1 MRFALAVAVCGGLLL
16 AGCGGG
22 GSVPSGDTTTPPVL
36 PPTANAGGPYT
47 GMVGTPVLFNGAASK
62 DPQSQGLTYS
72 WSFGDGG
79 TCSNP
84 CAAGATPSHT
94 YAQVAGQ
101 ASSVYTVALTVQD
114 TSGYTGQASTTATI
128 QGVTPLSDAGLT
140 GQVATSSTGISGA
153 HVYLFAA
160 NTTGYGQA
168 SLPLLSVTETGTSDA
183 VGPYVLT
190 SALGNFSM
198 SGAYTCTSGQQLYLY
213 ALGGTA
219 GSQAVPQAGLLAAI
233 GSCPATSSTVVAQV
247 NEVSTVAAAWSL
259 AGFATDAVHVSSS
272 GTALALTGVA
282 NAFANAANL
291 VTLSTGVA
299 RTANVSGN
307 GTAPQAE
314 INGLANILSV
324 CVNPGNVSFPFVASN
339 CSLLL
344 GDALSVGTTGN
355 TPTDTATAAINIAH
369 NPGANNISDIYDLP
383 NASPYTPTLS
393 RQPNDFTIAV
403 TYTGGGLNGP
413 QGIAIDGSGN
423 AWIANLSG
431 SSVTK
436 ISSAGAVLSGTGG
449 YATGGISGPAAIA
462 IDGSGNAWV
471 ANQTTSTVTELSS
484 TGTATAGSPYSG
496 GSMHAPDGIAV
507 DGAGNVWVANF
518 GGNSVTELSSAGA
531 ATSGSPYSGGGLDQ
545 PFGIAIDGSGSAW
558 VTNQA
563 GNSVSKLSSA
573 GAAVSG
579 ANGYASGVVVGPEGI
594 AMDGPGNAWVANTSK
609 GTVVE
614 VSPAGSP
621 APGLNGG
628 GMLAPVA
635 VAIDGSNNVWITDKS
650 ASTVIEL
657 SSAGAPLSGLN
668 GYTNG
673 VLNGPREIAIDGS
686 GDAWVTNFGGNDVLE
701 LIGAATPVVTPIAAG
716 LPSAPSTNGSSKLG
730 SKP

>member
-1 MRFALAVAVCGGLLL
+1 MA
-16 AGCGGG
+16 
-22 GSVPSGDTTTPPVL
+22 
-36 PPTANAGGPYT
+36 
-47 GMVGTPVLFNGAASK
+47 
-62 DPQSQGLTYS
+62 
-72 WSFGDGG
+72 
-79 TCSNP
+79 
-84 CAAGATPSHT
+84 
-94 YAQVAGQ
+94 
-101 ASSVYTVALTVQD
+101 
-114 TSGYTGQASTTATI
+114 
-128 QGVTPLSDAGLT
+128 PLSDAGLT
-140 GQVATSSTGISGA
+140 GQVATGSTGISGT

-168 SLPLLSVTETGTSDA
+168 SLPLLSATETGTSDT
-183 VGPYVLT
+183 VGPYVL
-190 SALGNFSM
+190 SNSLGNFSM
-198 SGAYTCTSGQQLYLY
+198 SGAYSCTSGQQLYLY

-219 GSQAVPQAGLLAAI
+219 GSQSVPQAGLLAAI

-272 GTALALTGVA
+272 GTALAQVGVA

-307 GTAPQAE
+307 GTVPQAE

-324 CVNPGNVSFPFVASN
+324 CVNPGNTTFPFVASN

-383 NASPYTPTLS
+383 DASPYTPTLS

-436 ISSAGAVLSGTGG
+436 ISSAGRGAVRRRRVCERRDQRTG
-449 YATGGISGPAAIA
+449 S
-462 IDGSGNAWV
+462 DCHRRRGNAWV
-471 ANQTTSTVTELSS
+471 ANQTTSTVTEVSS
-484 TGTATAGSPYSG
+484 TGTVLRRDRPIGREHACAGRDRG
-496 GSMHAPDGIAV
+496 GRRGKCVGGELWRKQRDRVFERGCADGRIALLGRRAGPAV
-507 DGAGNVWVANF
+507 CDRDGRVGQRVGDEP
-518 GGNSVTELSSAGA
+518 GGQQREQAVERGC
-531 ATSGSPYSGGGLDQ
+531 GG
-545 PFGIAIDGSGSAW
+545 
-558 VTNQA
+558 
-563 GNSVSKLSSA
+563 
-573 GAAVSG
+573 SG
-579 ANGYASGVVVGPEGI
+579 ANGLCERQCGGSRGI
-594 AMDGPGNAWVANTSK
+594 AMDGTGNAWVANRIRY
-609 GTVVE
+609 
-614 VSPAGSP
+614 
-621 APGLNGG
+621 GG
-628 GMLAPVA
+628 GGFDRGSARRPA
-635 VAIDGSNNVWITDKS
+635 YRRGRDG
-650 ASTVIEL
+650 
-657 SSAGAPLSGLN
+657 AGASRSMGRAMCGLPTKRQHRDRTLEWGTAAVGAD

-673 VLNGPREIAIDGS
+673 ALNGPRGIAIDGS
-686 GDAWVTNFGGNDVLE
+686 GDAWVTNFGGNAVME

-716 LPSAPSTNGSSKLG
+716 LPSTPSVNGSSKLG
-730 SKP
+730 RSRRVTS